1 MKIETAIP
9 ELEYMVFK
17 YCSDL
22 ECDGTSNILS
32 YYLGEIGV
40 SFKSYIGSVYLGKK
54 KFAPHFWI
62 ESGDYII
69 DFKTKMWLGD
79 KALQG
84 VFHKKELKKSKM
96 SYMKDSKID
105 LTAGKL
111 LLKVQQTKIRHAE
124 EMKEFEAHL
133 NVISTTKI

>member
-1 MKIETAIP
+1 
-9 ELEYMVFK
+9 
-17 YCSDL
+17 
-22 ECDGTSNILS
+22 
-32 YYLGEIGV
+32 
-40 SFKSYIGSVYLGKK
+40 
-54 KFAPHFWI
+54 
-62 ESGDYII
+62 
-69 DFKTKMWLGD
+69 
-79 KALQG
+79 
-84 VFHKKELKKSKM
+84 M